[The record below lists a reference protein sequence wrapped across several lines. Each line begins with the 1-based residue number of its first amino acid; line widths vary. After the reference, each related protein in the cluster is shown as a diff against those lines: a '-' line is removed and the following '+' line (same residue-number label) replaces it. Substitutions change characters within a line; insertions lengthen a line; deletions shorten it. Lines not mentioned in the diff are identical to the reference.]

1 MRNFILAILALSM
14 VSATPAERLAIV
26 NVATAGPSKL
36 NSVKKLAGVS
46 WWTEIGGSLLVSA
59 TPAGL
64 VNVKRSGFATNI
76 LGPEIAADNLR
87 VIVAGH
93 ESKPLPAGSVTV
105 VDEGR
110 IRLVEGDSGA
120 IAVLDQLAR
129 EKSPALGIFPVEAGH
144 VVLQLQANQSP
155 TLKMSSRHSA
165 MVSDVA
171 GKVSRERWWGDVQ
184 KLAGWNRHISAA
196 GNIQARDWIKSRL
209 AALPGMEVTVQEFK
223 VQGRSAWNVVGIL
236 TGERLAQESGVPAAA
251 DRGLLIVGGH
261 FDSTSERTS
270 SAAPGAEDNASG
282 AAGVIELARVM
293 AETPHSQDIIFV
305 AFSGEEQGL
314 YGSAAF
320 VDELPDLE
328 KERIRGVLT
337 MDMIAYAKGGN
348 GGPLGVLIE
357 TESEHAAFA
366 RHFTDAAAAVTKLQV
381 STSYNPFGSDHVSFL
396 DAGLPAILAIDADW
410 NRYGHYHRSTDTP
423 DKLTPELAH
432 EILKMNAGALAL
444 LTN

>member
-1 MRNFILAILALSM
+1 MRNILLAILALSM
-14 VSATPAERLAIV
+14 VSATPAEQLAIV
-26 NVATAGPSKL
+26 NIAAAGPSKL
-36 NSVKKLAGVS
+36 GNLKNLAGVS
-46 WWTEIGGSLLVSA
+46 WWTEIGGSLLVSV

-64 VNVKRSGFATNI
+64 MKVKKTGFATNI
-76 LGPEIAADNLR
+76 LASEIAADDLR
-87 VIVAGH
+87 VIVAAH
-93 ESKPLPAGSVTV
+93 DSKPLPAGSVTLA
-105 VDEGR
+105 DEGR
-110 IRLVEGDSGA
+110 IRLIEGDSGA
-120 IAVLDQLAR
+120 IAVLDQMAA
-129 EKSPALGIFPVEAGH
+129 EKSPALGVFPVEAGR
-144 VVLQLQANQSP
+144 VVLQLQSNQTP
-155 TLKMSSRHSA
+155 TSKMSSRHAA
-165 MVSDVA
+165 MLTDAA

-196 GNIQARDWIKSRL
+196 GNIQARDWIKSTL
-209 AALPGMEVTVQEFK
+209 GAIPGMEVTVQEFK
-223 VQGRSAWNVVGIL
+223 VQGRAAWNVVGIL

-444 LTN
+444 LTH

>member
-1 MRNFILAILALSM
+1 MRNIILAILALSM
-14 VSATPAERLAIV
+14 MSATPAERLAIV
-26 NVATAGPSKL
+26 NIATAGPSKL
-36 NSVKKLAGVS
+36 NSLKSLAGVS

-59 TPAGL
+59 TPVGL
-64 VNVKRSGFATNI
+64 VNVNRSGVETKI
-76 LGPEIAADNLR
+76 LANEISADDLR
-87 VIVAGH
+87 LIVAAH
-93 ESKPLPAGSVTV
+93 ESKPLPVGTVTL

-110 IRLVEGDSGA
+110 IRLVEGDSRA
-120 IAVLDQLAR
+120 IAVLDQIVG
-129 EKSPALGIFPVEAGH
+129 EKSPDFGVFPVKAGD
-144 VVLQLQANQSP
+144 VVLQLQSNQKPS
-155 TLKMSSRHSA
+155 LKLSSRQAA
-165 MVSDVA
+165 MMSDVA
-171 GKVSRERWWGDVQ
+171 GKISRERWWGDVQ
-184 KLAGWNRHISAA
+184 KLAGWNRHIAAA
-196 GNIQARDWIKSRL
+196 GNVQARDWIKSTL
-209 AALPGMEVTVQEFK
+209 GAIPGMEVTIQEFK
-223 VQGRSAWNVVGIL
+223 VQGRAAWNVVGIL
-236 TGERLAQESGVPAAA
+236 TGERLAQESGSPGAG

-293 AETPHSQDIIFV
+293 AATSHSHDIIFV

-320 VDELPDLE
+320 VDELPDSE

-348 GGPLGVLIE
+348 NGSLGVLIE

-366 RHFTDAAAAVTKLQV
+366 RNFSDAAAAVTKLKV

-410 NRYGHYHRSTDTP
+410 NSYGNYHRSTDTP

-444 LTN
+444 LAN